1 LVFHEAEPQ
10 LHFHQGNRMATSSF
24 GPTFDVESPEAGWNV
39 SAPWGDKPVLATVAS
54 SGVSD
59 EFVGVA
65 QRPAARSPSRSGRI
79 RRVTGEPISLAQ
91 RRLAAGEPLVP
102 SEGNPSN
109 AYRVAKRVLDVV
121 GALALLAV
129 LGPAMLV
136 ACVTLLITT
145 RGKPLFF
152 QKRLGLRGRP
162 FTMVKFRTM
171 TLDAE
176 RRRDE
181 VANEKDGPI
190 FKNRWDG
197 RITRV
202 GRFLRRTSLDETPQL
217 FHVLAG
223 RMSLVGPR
231 PPIGDE
237 VAEYEPW
244 QRRRLSVKP
253 GLTCLWQVSG
263 RSEIGFVEWVR
274 MDLWYVR
281 NQSFRTDVK
290 LLVQTP
296 SSVLSRRGAY

>member
-1 LVFHEAEPQ
+1 
-10 LHFHQGNRMATSSF
+10 M
-24 GPTFDVESPEAGWNV
+24 
-39 SAPWGDKPVLATVAS
+39 
-54 SGVSD
+54 
-59 EFVGVA
+59 
-65 QRPAARSPSRSGRI
+65 
-79 RRVTGEPISLAQ
+79 TGEPISLAQ
-91 RRLAAGEPLVP
+91 RRLAAGEPLVAA
-102 SEGNPSN
+102 EGNPST

-129 LGPAMLV
+129 LGPVMLAV
-136 ACVTLLITT
+136 YVTLLITT

-176 RRRDE
+176 QRRDE

-190 FKNRWDG
+190 FKNRRDD

-231 PPIGDE
+231 PPIGAE
-237 VAEYEPW
+237 VAQYEPW

-281 NQSFRTDVK
+281 NQSFRTDLK

-296 SSVLSRRGAY
+296 WSVLSRRGAY

>member
-1 LVFHEAEPQ
+1 MSVD
-10 LHFHQGNRMATSSF
+10 SF
-24 GPTFDVESPEAGWNV
+24 GPSVDLESQGLGWRV
-39 SAPWGDKPVLATVAS
+39 SAPWGYEPVRTATAL

-59 EFVGVA
+59 ESVGIA
-65 QRPAARSPSRSGRI
+65 QRPAARAPSRSGRT
-79 RRVTGEPISLAQ
+79 RRVTGEPISLTQ
-91 RRLAAGEPLVP
+91 RRLAAGEPLVVA
-102 SEGNPSN
+102 EGNPST
-109 AYRVAKRVLDVV
+109 AYRAAKRVLDVV
-121 GALALLAV
+121 GASALLAI
-129 LGPAMLV
+129 LGPVILAV
-136 ACVTLLITT
+136 YATLLITT

-152 QKRLGLRGRP
+152 QRRLGYRGRP

-190 FKNRWDG
+190 FKNRRDG

-223 RMSLVGPR
+223 QMSLVGPR
-231 PPIGDE
+231 PPIGAE
-237 VAEYEPW
+237 VARYEPW

-263 RSEIGFVEWVR
+263 RSEIGFVDWVR
-274 MDLWYVR
+274 LDLWYVR
-281 NQSFRTDVK
+281 NQSFRTDLR
-290 LLVQTP
+290 LLVLTP
-296 SSVLSRRGAY
+296 WSVLSRRGAY